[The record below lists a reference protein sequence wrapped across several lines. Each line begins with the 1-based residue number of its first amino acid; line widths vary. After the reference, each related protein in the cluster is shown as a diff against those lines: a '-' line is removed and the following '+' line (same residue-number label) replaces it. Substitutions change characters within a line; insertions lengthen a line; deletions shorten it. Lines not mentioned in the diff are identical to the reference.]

1 MANVVSSQKA
11 STSQIFHFL
20 SSSFATFLLSIN
32 LYLPKTAVL
41 NNEMIYLIDLET
53 EELGELY
60 DRCVDLA
67 EEKKVEFVPL
77 YHMWRD
83 KPHHYWRDICRNKK
97 GKMIPYMKD
106 LNGDQR
112 SAIHGNIEGIFWL
125 RFRSKTEKAPT
136 FFLLWR

>member
-1 MANVVSSQKA
+1 
-11 STSQIFHFL
+11 
-20 SSSFATFLLSIN
+20 
-32 LYLPKTAVL
+32 
-41 NNEMIYLIDLET
+41 MIYLIDLET

-67 EEKKVEFVPL
+67 EETKDEFVPL

-112 SAIHGNIEGIFWL
+112 SAIHGNIEGLFFGCGL
-125 RFRSKTEKAPT
+125 DRRQKQPPHFSYFGDERLLVKAEAL
-136 FFLLWR
+136 FNDRKNL